1 MGSKHEALLEAEGL
15 DGTPA
20 GAPTWK
26 GPKQIHFIYSS
37 FKILKKFFKLKG
49 KDSIEKPNFVS
60 LGVRASKLIWVKSN
74 KKGQGSLGL
83 ILAGDPRPCSY
94 VWVKD
99 QKVDTKYSGWAQ
111 NLKKATVGAGHIWRC
126 SNDGIMKLRIKIGM
140 FEQTSNVKWLF
151 FLHLD
156 VLLRWI
162 LASGQGNLLSVS
174 YTVKLKACKFA
185 FGSHYLNI
193 LNENP

>member
-1 MGSKHEALLEAEGL
+1 MGSKHEALLEAEWT

-74 KKGQGSLGL
+74 KKGQGPLVWS
-83 ILAGDPRPCSY
+83 LAGDPRPCSY
-94 VWVKD
+94 VWVKWPE
-99 QKVDTKYSGWAQ
+99 G
-111 NLKKATVGAGHIWRC
+111 GH
-126 SNDGIMKLRIKIGM
+126 KI
-140 FEQTSNVKWLF
+140 FW
-151 FLHLD
+151 
-156 VLLRWI
+156 
-162 LASGQGNLLSVS
+162 VS
-174 YTVKLKACKFA
+174 SKSKE
-185 FGSHYLNI
+185 GHS
-193 LNENP
+193 